1 MKEGLS
7 NIQPQTDVALIWD
20 KCLAIIKDNVPYQT
34 FRTWFEPISPVSF
47 ENDILTIQVP
57 SQFFYEWLE
66 EHFVELL
73 GKTIRRVIGKN
84 AGLNYRIK
92 MNSAPNPA
100 TMNLAGNIQ
109 QKAPKSSFV
118 DMPLK
123 VDNPRDIV
131 NPFVIPGVKRL
142 QIDAQLNVKSTFDSF
157 VEGECNRLPRN
168 AGLHIAQK
176 PGLTAFNPLMVFGGT
191 GCGKT
196 HLLHAIGNE
205 IKRTSPNKT
214 VLYVSAEKFVNQF
227 MDHSKNNLI
236 NDFIHFYQLIDVL
249 LMDDIH
255 LFVNATKSQEAFF
268 AIFNHLHQ
276 SGKQIVL
283 TSDTA
288 PNKLDG
294 LNERLITRFRWGLT
308 TEISSPD
315 YETRKK
321 ILQMMMKNEGLE
333 VPDEV
338 VEYIAYNIQENLR
351 DLEGAIVSLFAHAT
365 LNQKEIDLE
374 LAKQIVKNYVKTSS
388 KELSIGDIQ
397 KMVCEFFNIP
407 YDDLLTSSRKQ
418 NLVEARQI
426 VMYLSKQFTNSTLKA
441 IGNHFSGKDHTT
453 VIHSCQKVENLLE
466 VDEDYKEKFLEIQHK
481 VKLSS
486 I

>member
-1 MKEGLS
+1 
-7 NIQPQTDVALIWD
+7 
-20 KCLAIIKDNVPYQT
+20 
-34 FRTWFEPISPVSF
+34 
-47 ENDILTIQVP
+47 
-57 SQFFYEWLE
+57 
-66 EHFVELL
+66 
-73 GKTIRRVIGKN
+73 
-84 AGLNYRIK
+84 
-92 MNSAPNPA
+92 MN
-100 TMNLAGNIQ
+100 
-109 QKAPKSSFV
+109 
-118 DMPLK
+118 
-123 VDNPRDIV
+123 
-131 NPFVIPGVKRL
+131 
-142 QIDAQLNVKSTFDSF
+142 
-157 VEGECNRLPRN
+157 
-168 AGLHIAQK
+168 
-176 PGLTAFNPLMVFGGT
+176 
-191 GCGKT
+191 
-196 HLLHAIGNE
+196 
-205 IKRTSPNKT
+205 
-214 VLYVSAEKFVNQF
+214 
-227 MDHSKNNLI
+227 
-236 NDFIHFYQLIDVL
+236 
-249 LMDDIH
+249 
-255 LFVNATKSQEAFF
+255 
-268 AIFNHLHQ
+268 
-276 SGKQIVL
+276 
-283 TSDTA
+283 
-288 PNKLDG
+288 
-294 LNERLITRFRWGLT
+294 WLT
-308 TEISSPD
+308 TEIFSPD